1 MAVSLAKKKDYS
13 YKKTRLMPGN
23 TPDEAVQ
30 QAFVSEIQQMLSEAE
45 ETGAA
50 VLFLDPMHQIHNN
63 ENGYMWQLRGAE
75 GTAQIPSNS
84 GRRRLNIIGAIN
96 PHTLTPTTL
105 LIEGSCDKEVIIA
118 FLELIKQDY
127 PQTRSITVVLDNA
140 AYNRAY
146 DVVEKAEQLG
156 ITLKYLPPYSPNLN
170 LIERLWKF
178 FKKKVTKN
186 TYYSTFDEFYQA
198 VVNFFKHFD
207 QYHGELASLLA
218 PNFEIIK
225 AV

>member
-1 MAVSLAKKKDYS
+1 
-13 YKKTRLMPGN
+13 MPGN

-30 QAFVSEIQQMLSEAE
+30 QAFVSEIQQTLSEAE

-127 PQTRSITVVLDNA
+127 PQTRSITVILDNA

-225 AV
+225 AN

>member
-1 MAVSLAKKKDYS
+1 
-13 YKKTRLMPGN
+13 
-23 TPDEAVQ
+23 
-30 QAFVSEIQQMLSEAE
+30 MLSEAE

-50 VLFLDPMHQIHNN
+50 VLFPDPMHQIHNN

-156 ITLKYLPPYSPNLN
+156 ITLKYLPPYSPTSTSLN
-170 LIERLWKF
+170 GCGNSSKRKSLKTLIIQRLMSSIKPLSISS
-178 FKKKVTKN
+178 N
-186 TYYSTFDEFYQA
+186 TLTNIMANWHPCSPLT
-198 VVNFFKHFD
+198 
-207 QYHGELASLLA
+207 SRLLKQIS
-218 PNFEIIK
+218 II
-225 AV
+225 VGQIRSDLLFNCIVFWG

>member
-1 MAVSLAKKKDYS
+1 
-13 YKKTRLMPGN
+13 
-23 TPDEAVQ
+23 
-30 QAFVSEIQQMLSEAE
+30 
-45 ETGAA
+45 
-50 VLFLDPMHQIHNN
+50 
-63 ENGYMWQLRGAE
+63 MWQLRGAE

-96 PHTLTPTTL
+96 PHTLDSHNVVDRRQL
-105 LIEGSCDKEVIIA
+105 NDKEVIIA

-225 AV
+225 AN

>member
-1 MAVSLAKKKDYS
+1 MA
-13 YKKTRLMPGN
+13 
-23 TPDEAVQ
+23 
-30 QAFVSEIQQMLSEAE
+30 IC
-45 ETGAA
+45 
-50 VLFLDPMHQIHNN
+50 
-63 ENGYMWQLRGAE
+63 WQLRGAE

-225 AV
+225 AN